1 MGLVAAVF
9 KLMPEST
16 GDLEQIKEQIKANF
30 QVQDMKE
37 VPVGFGIKVLEV
49 MIIFDDKKG
58 VGNIEEELAAI
69 EGIASIE
76 SGDATLI

>member
-9 KLMPEST
+9 KLMPESA

-58 VGNIEEELAAI
+58 IGNIEEELSAI

>member
-9 KLMPEST
+9 KLMPESA
-16 GDLEQIKEQIKANF
+16 GDLGQIKEQIKANF

-37 VPVGFGIKVLEV
+37 VPVGFGIKMLEV

-58 VGNIEEELAAI
+58 IGNIEEELAAI